1 MTTNQ
6 SLERIS
12 PHQVGHNN
20 SMVNINSKPNKSS
33 KAFKKGLSN
42 FESTPNKTNSVGYNI
57 NSNA

>member
-20 SMVNINSKPNKSS
+20 SMVNINSKPNKQSS
-33 KAFKKGLSN
+33 KTFKKGISN
-42 FESTPNKTNSVGYNI
+42 FESTPNKTNGVGYNL
-57 NSNA
+57 N